1 MNNNSNP
8 AGSVGDAGQPV
19 GKGRT
24 LEERKRKPIFFM
36 VLTRLPEPEPDE
48 AARLPSGD
56 SGQGR
61 DMATMQGGSGYPR
74 DMTGGSS
81 LV

>member
-1 MNNNSNP
+1 M
-8 AGSVGDAGQPV
+8 
-19 GKGRT
+19 
-24 LEERKRKPIFFM
+24 ERKRKPIFFM
-36 VLTRLPEPEPDE
+36 VSTRLPEPSPDE
-48 AARLPSGD
+48 AARLLSGD
-56 SGQGR
+56 SGQWR

>member
-1 MNNNSNP
+1 MTGNSCP
-8 AGSVGDAGQPV
+8 AFREVQFLLPS
-19 GKGRT
+19 
-24 LEERKRKPIFFM
+24 
-36 VLTRLPEPEPDE
+36 LTRLPEPEPDE

>member
-1 MNNNSNP
+1 M
-8 AGSVGDAGQPV
+8 G
-19 GKGRT
+19 
-24 LEERKRKPIFFM
+24 I
-36 VLTRLPEPEPDE
+36 TRLPEPSPDE

-61 DMATMQGGSGYPR
+61 DMATMQGGSGYPQ